1 LGTDLCWLGLLLAFW
16 FSVGFY
22 TVDIGLMGR
31 FAFNVDTYAQ
41 FFGLLLVYACFFEF
55 VWTKAFCSSGFF
67 TVLFDYDWVYVM
79 HLFASFFLFVAVASC
94 VTELVAW
101 AQFFCPSAAVV

>member
-22 TVDIGLMGR
+22 TVDVGLMGG
-31 FAFNVDTYAQ
+31 FAFNVDAYAQ

-55 VWTKAFCSSGFF
+55 IWTKAFCSGGFF
-67 TVLFDYDWVYVM
+67 TVLFDYDWVYMM

-101 AQFFCPSAAVV
+101 AQFFCASAAVV